1 MPKGR
6 GFHRAVLMKIKH
18 TTLDY
23 EGDPV
28 TIEEGHIYE
37 AEPPYRDQ
45 VWNSEDLE
53 WQDPE
58 YLEDQF
64 GSESLDEL
72 EMRCYYWDKL

>member
-1 MPKGR
+1 
-6 GFHRAVLMKIKH
+6 MKIKH

-28 TIEEGHIYE
+28 TIANGSILE

-45 VWNSEDLE
+45 VWNSDDLE

-58 YLEDQF
+58 YLEDTF
-64 GSESLDEL
+64 GSESLSEL
-72 EMRCYYWDKL
+72 EKRCWYYDRI